1 MNDENDRLDGV
12 SRRTVLK
19 TSAVTV
25 GGVGLTGAATAKDHG
40 VSRQVA
46 DVFGQGPGGPVVS
59 EDGATLG
66 RTGSSLSMLLS
77 MPTPEPGTYTY
88 PSGPEGGAWTDEEGP
103 PEVFTLW
110 CFYFSPEQ
118 DSPSGDWT
126 GVYAASGHVVGGPHL
141 TLSAGVSSG
150 AEPFLG
156 VPLERPM
163 DVPVRLAVA
172 PHGAL
177 DPDLLPEALNTP
189 TGPGPNVWWMAEFDS
204 P

>member
-1 MNDENDRLDGV
+1 MSDETNRLDGI

-19 TSAVTV
+19 AGAVAV
-25 GGVGLTGAATAKDHG
+25 GGFGMTGAAAANSHG
-40 VSRQVA
+40 VTKQVE
-46 DVFGQGPGGPVVS
+46 DVFGQGPGGPTVA

-66 RTGSSLSMLLS
+66 RTEESLSMRLS
-77 MPTPEPGTYTY
+77 IPTPEPGTYTY
-88 PSGPEGGAWTDEEGP
+88 PSGPEGGAWTDEEGS

-118 DSPSGDWT
+118 DSPGGDWT
-126 GVYAASGHVVGGPHL
+126 GVYAAAGHVVGGPRL
-141 TLSAGVSSG
+141 TLSNGVSAG

-156 VPLERPM
+156 DPLEQPR
-163 DVPVRLAVA
+163 DVPIRLAVA

-189 TGPGPNVWWMAEFDS
+189 TAPGPDIWWMAEFDS